1 MELSEYWIGDWVR
14 IKSRDIRGSF
24 EGIHPSQQAYVKV
37 HDKLLIVPVED
48 LESTEEP
55 SPDILLTMLEEDIPH
70 QFAPIKQA
78 IVFDHVIDLHYEKL
92 APERVN
98 NPHTHII
105 EFQLEKCKEFLE
117 KVIQKKFPFIRIIHG
132 RGQGKLKAAVELL
145 IQDYKEV
152 NLVSSTPDKGALEIW
167 MHN

>member
-1 MELSEYWIGDWVR
+1 MQKLIETFCKIEISCVYPNQFDKLLVSLIGIMELSEYWIGDWVR

-55 SPDILLTMLEEDIPH
+55 SPDILLTLLEEDLPV

-105 EFQLEKCKEFLE
+105 EFQLESVKSF
-117 KVIQKKFPFIRIIHG
+117 
-132 RGQGKLKAAVELL
+132 
-145 IQDYKEV
+145 
-152 NLVSSTPDKGALEIW
+152 
-167 MHN
+167 